1 MTLYTVASDH
11 NISGQTFTTKKEA
24 RKVANQLNEK
34 NSFPAKWY
42 VEEWQAAQDRPRFKT
57 GDGVAYHSPRPGV
70 KKPAYVEIRFE
81 YHTYTATVYD
91 VKKLEGFLSS
101 KDVRRPLGWDR
112 DQTFSIGNVI
122 SYGDISLDDLQH
134 AFNRIRQ
141 YGNYKK

>member
-1 MTLYTVASDH
+1 MKLYTVASDH
-11 NISGQTFTTKKEA
+11 NISGQSFTTKKEA

-34 NSFPAKWY
+34 HSFPAKWY
-42 VEEWQAAQDRPRFKT
+42 VEEWQAAQERPRFEQDDKQ
-57 GDGVAYHSPRPGV
+57 GWHSPRPGV

-101 KDVRRPLGWDR
+101 KEV
-112 DQTFSIGNVI
+112 QENTFSIGNVI

>member
-1 MTLYTVASDH
+1 MELYTVASDD
-11 NISGQTFTTKKEA
+11 NISGQAFTTKKEA

-34 NSFPAKWY
+34 HSFPAKWY
-42 VEEWQAAQDRPRFKT
+42 VEEWQTAQDRPRYASPN
-57 GDGVAYHSPRPGV
+57 GSYHSPRPGV
-70 KKPAYVEIRFE
+70 KKPSYVEIRFE

-101 KDVRRPLGWDR
+101 KEV
-112 DQTFSIGNVI
+112 QENTFSIGNVI